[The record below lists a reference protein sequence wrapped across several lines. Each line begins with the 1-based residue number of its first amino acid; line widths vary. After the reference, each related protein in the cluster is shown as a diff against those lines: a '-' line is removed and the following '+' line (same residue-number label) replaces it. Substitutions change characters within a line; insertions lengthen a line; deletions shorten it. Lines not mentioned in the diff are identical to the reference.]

1 MASGFLKRALPRG
14 FYGRAALILIVPII
28 TIQLVVSVMF
38 LQRHFEDVTLQMT
51 GTLSRDLGLVL
62 EAPELAERLGITL
75 SQGAGPTGD
84 SRLFYDLSGRVVARH
99 LHQEFPAITGVDLA
113 TDDNLVVLGLDGQT
127 ISFSRSRVSASN
139 PHQLLVLMVV
149 TSLLMTLVAFL
160 FMRNQIR
167 PLRRLASVAEAFGRG
182 RSLPYSPTGATEV
195 RAAGTAFLDMR
206 QRIERHI
213 DQRTLLLSG
222 VSHDLRTPLTRMRLE
237 LSMMEPTDA
246 EGLKSDVDEMAQ
258 IIDTFLDFARESAE
272 TQVEPHDAVVLA
284 QTVAD
289 GFARGGDAVSL
300 VLPGWP
306 CVAPMQVGAV
316 QRALS
321 NLIKNGFRYGKH
333 VRLTVQD
340 APAALRFIV
349 EDDGP
354 GIAVEDRVKA
364 TRPFTRLD
372 AARGAG
378 SGSVGLG
385 LAIVTDVARSHG
397 GTLMLEHSP
406 DMGGLRA
413 ELVLPK

>member
-14 FYGRAALILIVPII
+14 FYGRAALILIVPIV

-62 EAPELAERLGITL
+62 ESPSFGDSLGIWVGA
-75 SQGAGPTGD
+75 GAGPTENT
-84 SRLFYDLSGRVVARH
+84 RRFYDLSGSVVIRELRAT
-99 LHQEFPAITGVDLA
+99 FPQITGVDLA
-113 TDDNLVVLGLDGQT
+113 TDNDWVLLGLDGQT
-127 ISFSRSRVSASN
+127 VIFPRSRVSASN
-139 PHQLLVLMVV
+139 PHQLLVLMVT

-237 LSMMEPTDA
+237 LSMMDPA
-246 EGLKSDVDEMAQ
+246 QSEGLQSDVNEMAQ

-272 TQVEPHDAVVLA
+272 TQAEPLDALPLAHAVV
-284 QTVAD
+284 D
-289 GFARGGDAVSL
+289 GFARGGDTVEL
-300 VLPGWP
+300 VLPSEP
-306 CVAPMQVGAV
+306 AVAPMQVGGV

-321 NLIKNGFRYGKH
+321 NLIKNGFRYGTH

-340 APAALRFIV
+340 APAALRFVV

-354 GIAVEDRVKA
+354 GIAAQDRSKA
-364 TRPFTRLD
+364 MRPFTRLD

-397 GTLMLEHSP
+397 GTLLLQDSP
-406 DMGGLRA
+406 DLGGLRA